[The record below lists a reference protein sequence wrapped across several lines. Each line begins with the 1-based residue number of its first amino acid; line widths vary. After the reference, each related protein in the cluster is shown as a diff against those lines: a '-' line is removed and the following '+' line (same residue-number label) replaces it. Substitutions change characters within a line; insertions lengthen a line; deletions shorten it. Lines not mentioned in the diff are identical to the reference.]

1 MGATASSGATV
12 AAKKTN
18 SAAGP
23 AGGSG
28 AHLTS
33 RDIARA
39 AGVSQATV
47 SNVLNRPELVAAET
61 ELRVREVMEAMG
73 FVVND
78 SARSLRAGRSR
89 AIGVVTLDLSNP
101 FWGEVTR
108 GIEAAA
114 SEQGFSV
121 LLGASLERLDKELQ
135 FLRLFEEHRVNSI
148 LLSSVDL
155 DSEVLRRI
163 SKRGI
168 KVVILD
174 QSDASGHYSSV
185 TFNHVAGARLVA
197 EHLIAYGHRKI
208 AFINGPRS
216 VPWCAARTEGL
227 RAGVRA
233 CGLDPDEVI
242 AEFTIKSMTAQN
254 AEPVVG
260 TVLSSGFDPTA
271 VFCVNDMV
279 ALGVLKVLSQRGIQV
294 PRDLSI
300 VGFDDSVFAA
310 LLSPA
315 LTTVRQYPYELGKK
329 AAQTVASLA
338 PGAPPVSY
346 VFEPEIILRDSVRDI
361 SGAGGAPEPGTAGL
375 R

>member
-1 MGATASSGATV
+1 M
-12 AAKKTN
+12 
-18 SAAGP
+18 
-23 AGGSG
+23 
-28 AHLTS
+28 
-33 RDIARA
+33 D
-39 AGVSQATV
+39 
-47 SNVLNRPELVAAET
+47 
-61 ELRVREVMEAMG
+61 AMG

-78 SARSLRAGRSR
+78 SARTLRAGRSR

-114 SEQGFSV
+114 SEQGYSV
-121 LLGASLERLDKELQ
+121 LLGASLENLDKELK
-135 FLRLFEEHRVNSI
+135 FLRLFEEHRVSSI

-155 DSEVLRRI
+155 DSTVLRRI
-163 SKRGI
+163 TRRGI

-185 TFNHVAGARLVA
+185 TFNHVAGARLA
-197 EHLIAYGHRKI
+197 AQHLIAYGHRRI

-216 VPWCAARTEGL
+216 VPWCAARTAGL
-227 RAGVRA
+227 REGVLA
-233 CGLDPDEVI
+233 CGLDPDEVVR
-242 AEFTIKSMTAQN
+242 EFTSKSMTAQD

-260 TVLSSGFDPTA
+260 TVLNSGFDPTA

-279 ALGVLKVLSQRGIQV
+279 ALGVLKVLSQRGIHV
-294 PRDLSI
+294 PDDLSI
-300 VGFDDSVFAA
+300 VGFDDSYFAA

-329 AAQTVASLA
+329 AAETVISLA
-338 PGAPPVSY
+338 ADAPPASF
-346 VFEPEIILRDSVRDI
+346 VFEPELMLRDSVRDI
-361 SGAGGAPEPGTAGL
+361 SGEASATGRGPREA